1 MKVSIIEN
9 DGERVVVSYE
19 INFADLHHVPSD
31 EEYYSEAWQRAI
43 EEGIVVEEDS
53 SEYRFSF

>member
-9 DGERVVVSYE
+9 DGERVLVSYE
-19 INFADLHHVPSD
+19 INFADLHHTPAD

-43 EEGIVVEEDS
+43 EEGLVVEDDAE
-53 SEYRFSF
+53 EYHFSF

>member
-9 DGERVVVSYE
+9 DGDRVVVSYD
-19 INFADLHHVPSD
+19 INIEDLDHEPAD

-43 EEGIVVEEDS
+43 EEDLVAEEDL
-53 SEYRFSF
+53 EDYRFSF